1 MTDNMQYQNMVALF
15 GKALKTDLS
24 KLQKPEAVP
33 AAIGDKWIAL
43 GYFDTLQF
51 YALPADGA
59 SSWIQSMWTHNV
71 QCSATLTGDFYYHP
85 LHLIASIT
93 EEDQTLYREFW
104 EAADCPYI
112 FLTMVQATDPSRLWG
127 ISDKSLVQHLDA
139 LLDMRPNQKDL
150 RHVFY
155 RTVELSDLVVL
166 WRSNEICNILTG
178 MQNLYQKAVIGDLNT
193 FPAIQYAFLNAFNP
207 QNVSCSEERK
217 IFAST
222 QYTVKDSD
230 KANSFFNN
238 VLSEGSPAFFTTGVE
253 DIRVINQEVTTDAL
267 LVYLKKS
274 LLNSENRA
282 LFDQAF
288 SESATQIGIPDIG
301 RSESLSRSTSLER
314 ECVTLLDRFQAI
326 RNRLYIDKT
335 CQRFDWS
342 WIKAVSN
349 LLNALVDMSR
359 NWVMDGFCYLMLDAA
374 KLFCSEIKK
383 STSDDETALT
393 VKQMEDI
400 HRFVRGWGT
409 LMEQA
414 TKMDGRFLQMPGFS
428 PALCEIPAKL
438 LEFYL
443 AFTRKIISVIQTGDS
458 ENIGGERKISLLF
471 VPKICRRVKVNSI
484 FKEDSYHNH
493 LLYVDIPLDQLYS
506 PEEILCALSHEA
518 AHFAGE
524 TWRCR
529 EVRKFELL
537 YTLAQEFAT
546 YLRVNTA
553 TPVSIIYA
561 HLKDRCNADG
571 LIAQDIL
578 QSAYECM
585 LEIAAQDMGLLLDKF
600 KSDIAEEAD
609 TLVLERINDLRS
621 ESILLARQFIL
632 KKSYMESAVK
642 NLKYLFQECYADL
655 NMILL
660 LHLSAKDYIKM
671 AGNELKCLSWE
682 GDLKSDSR
690 YYVIVQRWVV
700 LLKATGIWSGG
711 VFPTEP
717 SEIEEFDEYLKQFYN
732 DIRCLMSAGEDPNYL
747 KNKVSPGYYYY
758 FTRETLRHITS
769 YIERCASVIQ
779 IGLSDDAL
787 DHMHSALCYFSDGN
801 VSNRC
806 CFDELIDWNRKDL
819 LGISAETRGIEQNP
833 TEKLR

>member
-1 MTDNMQYQNMVALF
+1 MPYQNMVALF
-15 GKALKTDLS
+15 GKALKMDLS
-24 KLQKPEAVP
+24 KLQKPKAVP
-33 AAIGDKWIAL
+33 EAIGDKWIAL

-51 YALPADGA
+51 YELPVDGT
-59 SSWIQSMWTHNV
+59 SSWIQSMWAHNV

-93 EEDQTLYREFW
+93 DEDQMLYQEFW
-104 EAADCPYI
+104 EAEDCPYI
-112 FLTMVQATDPSRLWG
+112 FLTMVQAADPSRLWE
-127 ISDKSLVQHLDA
+127 ISDKSVIQYLDD
-139 LLDMRPNQKDL
+139 LLGMQPNKKDL

-166 WRSNEICNILTG
+166 WRSNEICKILAG
-178 MQNLYQKAVIGDLNT
+178 MQSLYQKAAIGDLNT
-193 FPAIQYAFLNAFNP
+193 FPAIQFAFLDSFIP
-207 QNVSCSEERK
+207 QNISNSQKRK
-217 IFAST
+217 IFVSI
-222 QYTVKDSD
+222 QYTVKDPD
-230 KANSFFNN
+230 KANSFFSN
-238 VLSEGSPAFFTTGVE
+238 VLPAESPAFFTTGVE
-253 DIRVINQEVTTDAL
+253 DIRVVNQEVTTDDL
-267 LVYLKKS
+267 LVHLKRT
-274 LLNSENRA
+274 LLNSENRT

-288 SESATQIGIPDIG
+288 SESATQIGIPDN
-301 RSESLSRSTSLER
+301 RCSEPLCRNTSLEQ
-314 ECVTLLDRFQAI
+314 ECITLLDRFQAI
-326 RNRLYIDKT
+326 RNRLKTDKSN
-335 CQRFDWS
+335 QQFDWS

-383 STSDDETALT
+383 TTSDDGTALT
-393 VKQMEDI
+393 ARQMEDI
-400 HRFVRGWGT
+400 QRFVRGWGT

-443 AFTRKIISVIQTGDS
+443 AFTRKIISIIQAGDS
-458 ENIGGERKISLLF
+458 EKIEGERKISLLF

-506 PEEILCALSHEA
+506 PGEILCALSHEV

-537 YTLAQEFAT
+537 YTLSQEFAT

-553 TPVSIIYA
+553 TPVSIIYV
-561 HLKDRCNADG
+561 HLKDSCNVDG

-578 QSAYECM
+578 QNAYECM
-585 LEIAAQDMGLLLDKF
+585 LEIAAQDMGLLLEKF
-600 KSDIAEEAD
+600 KSDIVDEAD
-609 TLVLERINDLRS
+609 TLVLGQINDLRS
-621 ESILLARQFIL
+621 ESILLARQFIM
-632 KKSYMESAVK
+632 KKSYMESAAK

-660 LHLSAKDYIKM
+660 LHLSVKDYIKM
-671 AGNELKCLSWE
+671 AGNELKYLSWE
-682 GDLKSDSR
+682 GNPCSDSR

-700 LLKATGIWSGG
+700 LLKATSIWNGGI
-711 VFPTEP
+711 FPIE
-717 SEIEEFDEYLKQFYN
+717 SYEVEEFDECLKRFYN
-732 DIRCLMSAGEDPNYL
+732 DIRCLMTADASPNYL
-747 KNKVSPGYYYY
+747 KNKVSPDCCYY

-769 YIERCASVIQ
+769 YIEHCASVIRENV
-779 IGLSDDAL
+779 SNDAL
-787 DHMHSALCYFSDGN
+787 KHMHSALCYFSDGSM
-801 VSNRC
+801 SNRC

-819 LGISAETRGIEQNP
+819 LGISVESRRIEQNQ
-833 TEKLR
+833 KK